1 MPAGTGRWGICV
13 GVQLVP
19 CEAHRPHALL
29 GMRLLHL
36 GRRSKTLSPP
46 RASSRL
52 VEEHVALLTAVANY
66 DRSFRDA
73 GRADQYRAE
82 LVVLRLFQSTAWSEH
97 DERRRVADFEALDH
111 DLRAAIGI
119 AVRDASAQTTA
130 DDERDALGLAAETL
144 ERLAALV

>member
-1 MPAGTGRWGICV
+1 M
-13 GVQLVP
+13 
-19 CEAHRPHALL
+19 
-29 GMRLLHL
+29 
-36 GRRSKTLSPP
+36 
-46 RASSRL
+46 
-52 VEEHVALLTAVANY
+52 
-66 DRSFRDA
+66 
-73 GRADQYRAE
+73 
-82 LVVLRLFQSTAWSEH
+82 LRLFQSTAWSEH

>member
-1 MPAGTGRWGICV
+1 VRGPEFLARARR
-13 GVQLVP
+13 
-19 CEAHRPHALL
+19 EADAARPV
-29 GMRLLHL
+29 
-36 GRRSKTLSPP
+36 
-46 RASSRL
+46 L
-52 VEEHVALLTAVANY
+52 VEDEDGAVVELEDATEGVEDHFARAESAVLELLRY

-73 GRADQYRAE
+73 GHADRGRAE
-82 LVVLRLFQSTAWSEH
+82 LVVGRLFQSTAWSEH
-97 DERRRVADFEALDH
+97 DERMRVADFEALDH

>member
-1 MPAGTGRWGICV
+1 MYLPSGSL
-13 GVQLVP
+13 VQSHPISFPFGDGAPRRTVQ
-19 CEAHRPHALL
+19 ALWRRHL
-29 GMRLLHL
+29 QRRRL
-36 GRRSKTLSPP
+36 
-46 RASSRL
+46 
-52 VEEHVALLTAVANY
+52 
-66 DRSFRDA
+66 
-73 GRADQYRAE
+73 AE
-82 LVVLRLFQSTAWSEH
+82 PVVLRLFQSTAWSEH